1 MASVE
6 SLQHQHEKFQ
16 KALDAQ
22 MDRIDEME
30 SFARQLQDNRHYD
43 SENIASKCQSVL
55 ER

>member
-1 MASVE
+1 MAGVE

-30 SFARQLQDNRHYD
+30 SFAKELRDNQHYD
-43 SENIASKCQSVL
+43 SENIASKCQAVL